1 MKPRGTSHLE
11 RCCGGP
17 RAPAEAPGPL
27 QVHPELPRHLQFDGK
42 VVLGAEFQNMPLTPN
57 HCSSIQTMIRVGRLN
72 PAPAP
77 FPAKAFTRG
86 SSTFSPYQG
95 TLHSLIFCPS
105 PNFGAH
111 SMSIFLASFAQHFES
126 IEVVFC
132 RREITEPNPRG
143 GGRGGRKKGGGR
155 VMTWVSHPQMN
166 KVKLLSE
173 KCYTC
178 E

>member
-1 MKPRGTSHLE
+1 
-11 RCCGGP
+11 
-17 RAPAEAPGPL
+17 
-27 QVHPELPRHLQFDGK
+27 
-42 VVLGAEFQNMPLTPN
+42 
-57 HCSSIQTMIRVGRLN
+57 
-72 PAPAP
+72 
-77 FPAKAFTRG
+77 
-86 SSTFSPYQG
+86 
-95 TLHSLIFCPS
+95 
-105 PNFGAH
+105 
-111 SMSIFLASFAQHFES
+111 MSIFLASFAQHFES